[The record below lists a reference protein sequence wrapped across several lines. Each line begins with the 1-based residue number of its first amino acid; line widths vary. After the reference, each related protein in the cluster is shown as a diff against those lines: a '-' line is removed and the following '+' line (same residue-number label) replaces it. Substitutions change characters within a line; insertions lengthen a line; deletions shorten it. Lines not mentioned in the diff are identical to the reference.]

1 MLAECSVRWGNL
13 ELICI
18 GLHISLPSWFKSWGE
33 LKETGAD
40 ADAGSETKCIT
51 EAEAGT
57 EGVAVAVCRS
67 IP

>member
-1 MLAECSVRWGNL
+1 MRWGNL

-18 GLHISLPSWFKSWGE
+18 GLHVSLPSWFKSWGE

-40 ADAGSETKCIT
+40 ADAGSETKGIT

-57 EGVAVAVCRS
+57 GEVAVAVCRS